1 MKRLKLFNVKMI
13 TVMAL
18 SLLILSPNHS
28 FSQEIGNKNDPRND
42 SLARILV
49 TDFLEA
55 CNSGN
60 RETMENFI
68 VDRYD
73 QNIIKRIPLFA
84 VVTLN
89 MSLYY
94 ESGGLGYDLID
105 IQTIT
110 PDNLSVILHNKL
122 TEVKIQIK
130 IPVSPATPPKIV
142 GFIKSESINDT
153 SQIKKFNESELLKRF
168 DIGLKRLQNDEEFS
182 GTILI
187 AKDGEPIFSK
197 SIGDANKDFNIPNK
211 TDTKFNVAS
220 VGKLFTSI
228 AILQLAEK
236 GLLSLDDP
244 ISDYVPSD
252 WLDTTISKKIQ
263 IKHLLTHTSGLGDYF
278 KKAYNQWE
286 VPTFREINDYK
297 SLIADDVLQFEPG
310 SRFSYSNTGFIL
322 LGVIIENVTNDNYF
336 HSLKENIFEPIG
348 MYNTD
353 GYDKDYA
360 VISRATGY
368 TKVYEN
374 DLIRWNNHQFT
385 RILRGSPSGGIYSTA
400 EDLLLFAN
408 AIESNKLL
416 PSAYDDFLMT
426 GKHELNVSFHSYAF
440 FISNGAAG
448 RIASHKGDGRGTNCH
463 FIMYLDSGY
472 TFIILSNYSAPSANI
487 VENIIEQLMI
497 NMSAKI

>member
-1 MKRLKLFNVKMI
+1 MKGLTLFNVKMI
-13 TVMAL
+13 TVMVL
-18 SLLILSPNHS
+18 LLLILSPNNA
-28 FSQEIGNKNDPRND
+28 FSQEIDTKSDPGND

-49 TDFLEA
+49 NDFLVV

-60 RETMENFI
+60 REAMESFI
-68 VDRYD
+68 SNSYD

-84 VVTLN
+84 VVSLN

-105 IQTIT
+105 IQTLT
-110 PDNLSVILHNKL
+110 PDNISFILHNKL
-122 TEVKIQIK
+122 TEVKIHLK
-130 IPVSPATPPKIV
+130 IPVSTTTPPKIV
-142 GFIKSESINDT
+142 GFIKSEPINDS

-168 DIGLKRLQNDEEFS
+168 DISLQRLQKDEEFS
-182 GTILI
+182 GTVIM
-187 AKDGEPIFSK
+187 AKDGEPIVSK
-197 SIGDANKDFNIPNK
+197 SIGNANKDFTIPNQ
-211 TDTKFNVAS
+211 TDTKFNIAS

-278 KKAYNQWE
+278 KKAYKQWD
-286 VPTFREINDYK
+286 VPVFREINDYK
-297 SLIADDVLQFEPG
+297 SLIADDVLLFEPG
-310 SRFSYSNTGFIL
+310 SKFSYSNTGFIL
-322 LGVIIENVTNDNYF
+322 LGVIIENVTNDSYF
-336 HSLKENIFEPIG
+336 DYLKENIFEPTG

-360 VISRATGY
+360 VINRATGY

-374 DLIRWNNHQFT
+374 NLIRWNNHQFT
-385 RILRGSPSGGIYSTA
+385 RIVRGSPSGGIYSTA

-408 AIESNKLL
+408 AIDSNKLL
-416 PSAYDDFLMT
+416 PSDYDDFLME
-426 GKHELNVSFHSYAF
+426 GKPELNVSFHSYAF
-440 FISNGAAG
+440 FISTGAAG

-472 TFIILSNYSAPSANI
+472 TIIILSNYSAPSANI
-487 VENIIEQLMI
+487 VENIIEQLMM
-497 NMSAKI
+497 NLSAKI